1 MMSFSKG
8 AIAGYLALV
17 FASGA
22 AVGGFATRLYTVS
35 SVVANISKGTIQS
48 PEEMRRHMV
57 DDMHARLKLSDD
69 QVMKLNLIL
78 DESRG
83 RYHETQEK
91 WRPELEAIH
100 QHQMDSIRL
109 MLNPEQRAGYEAMIK
124 EREEKRKRS
133 GGPGRGPGF

>member
-22 AVGGFATRLYTVS
+22 AVGGFGTRLYTVS
-35 SVVANISKGTIQS
+35 SVVANPN
-48 PEEMRRHMV
+48 PEEMRKRMV
-57 DDMHARLKLSDD
+57 DNMRTRLKLSED

-78 DESRG
+78 DEARG
-83 RYHETQEK
+83 RFHESQEK
-91 WRPELEAIH
+91 MRPELNAIH
-100 QHQMDSIRL
+100 QNQVDSVRA
-109 MLNPEQRAGYEAMIK
+109 MLTPEQRTAYEQLIK

-133 GGPGRGPGF
+133 GPGRGPGF